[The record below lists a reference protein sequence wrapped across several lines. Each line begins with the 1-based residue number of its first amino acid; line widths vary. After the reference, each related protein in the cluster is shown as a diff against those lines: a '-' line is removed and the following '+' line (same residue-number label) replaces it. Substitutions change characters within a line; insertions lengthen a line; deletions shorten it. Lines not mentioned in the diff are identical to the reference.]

1 MRAAI
6 TVGFVVMFG
15 IGVAMAQGPAPAPA
29 EPTVVK
35 VGDMAPDFNLPGTD
49 GKNHKLSDY
58 RGKQAVVIAWFPKA
72 FTGGCTIECKSLA
85 DNGDKIK
92 KWRAESNV
100 HPALDGGCDSCHKP
114 HGSANPKLLATGE
127 FATCMTCHED
137 KKAEFTNTFVHKPVE
152 SGDCAACHNP
162 HASENAKLL
171 TDTTDK
177 VCMRCHGLGFSLDAL
192 ADAELVARNFRGA
205 PARRVESIRFA
216 TELRFELEGKPPPAE
231 ALEESR

>member
-72 FTGGCTIECKSLA
+72 FTGGCTIECKSLRDSGEA
-85 DNGDKIK
+85 IREFDVAYFAASCDDAETNRKF
-92 KWRAESNV
+92 AESLGV
-100 HPALDGGCDSCHKP
+100 DFPILSDP
-114 HGSANPKLLATGE
+114 
-127 FATCMTCHED
+127 D
-137 KKAEFTNTFVHKPVE
+137 KGTAAAYGVLHE
-152 SGDCAACHNP
+152 SGNFSMRWTFYIDREGIIQKVDRAVKPAASGQQV
-162 HASENAKLL
+162 AATLAE
-171 TDTTDK
+171 
-177 VCMRCHGLGFSLDAL
+177 LGFPKRS
-192 ADAELVARNFRGA
+192 AD
-205 PARRVESIRFA
+205 
-216 TELRFELEGKPPPAE
+216 
-231 ALEESR
+231 